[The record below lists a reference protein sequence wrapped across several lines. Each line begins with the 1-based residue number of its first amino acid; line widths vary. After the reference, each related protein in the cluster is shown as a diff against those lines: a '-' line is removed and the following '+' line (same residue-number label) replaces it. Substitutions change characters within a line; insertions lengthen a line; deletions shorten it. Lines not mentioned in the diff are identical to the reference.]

1 MELPHDIAFHGIF
14 LLVMVVLGMA
24 RVRFWRRQ
32 REVFGVQFVRRES
45 LLVEIRQLAALIAF
59 VLVGMHMFTPRLLQW
74 AEVPVPVS
82 LRSLAAVLALVL
94 APVVVVL
101 ARYSSKQLH
110 PPSRITFVTTGP
122 HHFVRHPLYA
132 SMIAIA
138 VPLTL
143 LAASWIVGLLAVALI
158 ANLVVRAR
166 REDAALSRACGA
178 EYDEYARRT
187 PDFVPRLRA
196 ESTME

>member
-1 MELPHDIAFHGIF
+1 VLELPHDILFHGIF
-14 LLVMVVLGMA
+14 LLVMLVLGIA
-24 RVRFWRRQ
+24 RVQFWRRQ
-32 REVFGVQFVRRES
+32 RDVFGVEFVRRES
-45 LLVEIRQLAALIAF
+45 LLMEIRQLAALIAF
-59 VLVGMHMFTPRLLQW
+59 VLVGLHMFTPRLLPW
-74 AEVPVPVS
+74 AEFPVPML
-82 LRSLAAVLALVL
+82 LRSVAAVLALVL

-101 ARYSSKQLH
+101 TRYSSKLLH
-110 PPSRITFVTTGP
+110 PPSRVTFVTTGP

-132 SMIAIA
+132 SIIAIA
-138 VPLTL
+138 IPLTL

-178 EYDEYARRT
+178 EFDEYARRT

-196 ESTME
+196 